1 MKVEVMTDQVE
12 TRSFPAREGKA
23 AVNFREQKAAILRP
37 GDFPLPFKLTLDD
50 DQQPYKPGTYELCPS
65 SLESNKYGGL
75 DFGRRIRLL
84 TPSPAPG
91 PAAAKP

>member
-1 MKVEVMTDQVE
+1 MKVQVMSDQVE
-12 TRSFPAREGKA
+12 IRSFPAREGKA
-23 AVNFREQKAAILRP
+23 AVQFREQKAAIERP

-50 DQQPYKPGTYELCPS
+50 DQQPYKPGTYDLCPT

-84 TPSPAPG
+84 TPSPTPG
-91 PAAAKP
+91 AAQPRA